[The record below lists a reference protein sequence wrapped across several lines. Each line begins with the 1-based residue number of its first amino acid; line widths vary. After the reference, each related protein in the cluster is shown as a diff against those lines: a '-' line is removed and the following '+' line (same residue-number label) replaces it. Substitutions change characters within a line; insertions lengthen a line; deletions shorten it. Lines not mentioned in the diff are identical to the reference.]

1 MARRWR
7 WLGRP
12 WFLVAVAGLA
22 WNDHIGK
29 TRYPGWWTG
38 KASDVAGVVVVAT
51 LAAVVT
57 GRRIGQAATA
67 VAFVALKVVPG
78 GAEAAAPVLGGVTLR
93 DPTDLLALL
102 ALLPLWSWLGSPVE
116 PDAPSGPAGS
126 DAGSAQMGARSAIA
140 PVPLGATGATERWAY
155 PGAGAGGG
163 TWRRALA
170 SSLPV
175 VGALTA
181 LFATTA
187 TSCSPD
193 PSVTQVLSRGPVVY
207 ARIAGNGPSWARSDD
222 GGRSWERTDPPAG
235 VEPGP
240 GFPSATPPISSSTS
254 EVDQG
259 STTSTVPAERRPAGP
274 TEVCGASSC
283 YRLRGQRTIER
294 SSRGDGDWSV
304 EHRLTKADLEEL
316 ADECSNPR
324 RGVLESVAAP
334 DGADAGVVSLG
345 SGGVLARD
353 PGGTWRP
360 HAVLSADVGAPG
372 PSVLH
377 SGWFWAVLAAIPV
390 GMGAVWALGRRRSA
404 ERVAGLVLVPVGM
417 GVLLLSH
424 AIDSFSSYG
433 RLDLIIALAVVAL
446 AVKVSRSRRVGRALR
461 PTTRPGPPGPAGTTP
476 AWASPGPGGVPP
488 PPPPAA
494 PYAMPSPPPRPP
506 PPGPGV
512 PDH

>member
-1 MARRWR
+1 MARRWL
-7 WLGRP
+7 WLGRA
-12 WFLVAVAGLA
+12 WFLAAVAVLA
-22 WNDHIGK
+22 LNDHVGK

-38 KASDVAGVVVVAT
+38 KVSDLAGVVVVAT
-51 LAAVVT
+51 LAAVVA
-57 GRRIGQAATA
+57 GRRIGLAATA

-78 GAEAAAPVLGGVTLR
+78 GAEAAAPALGGVTLR
-93 DPTDLLALL
+93 DPTDLVALL
-102 ALLPLWSWLGSPVE
+102 ALLPLWIVLRSPTE
-116 PDAPSGPAGS
+116 PDAPPGRRIPA
-126 DAGSAQMGARSAIA
+126 R
-140 PVPLGATGATERWAY
+140 PTGATDWKPR
-155 PGAGAGGG
+155 GAGAGAS

-170 SSLPV
+170 SALPV

-207 ARIAGNGPSWARSDD
+207 ARIAGNGPSWASSSD
-222 GGRSWERTDPPAG
+222 GGRTWKRTDPPAG
-235 VEPGP
+235 VEPDL
-240 GFPSATPPISSSTS
+240 GFPSATTSTTS

-283 YRLRGQRTIER
+283 YRLRGRRTIER

-334 DGADAGVVSLG
+334 DGGDAGVVSLG

-353 PGGTWRP
+353 PGGTWRS

-372 PSVLH
+372 PPVLR
-377 SGWFWAVLAAIPV
+377 SGWFWAVLATIPA
-390 GMGAVWALGRRRSA
+390 GMAAVWALGRRRSA
-404 ERVAGLVLVPVGM
+404 ERVAGVVLVPVGI
-417 GVLLLSH
+417 GIIILRH
-424 AIDSFSSYG
+424 AVASFSSYG
-433 RLDLIIALAVVAL
+433 RLDLIIAVAVIAL
-446 AVKVSRSRRVGRALR
+446 AARVSRSRRVGQALR
-461 PTTRPGPPGPAGTTP
+461 PTTRPGPPGPGTALPAG
-476 AWASPGPGGVPP
+476 AAQGPTAVPP
-488 PPPPAA
+488 PPPSA
-494 PYAMPSPPPRPP
+494 PYALPPPPPVRRPP
-506 PPGPGV
+506 PPGPGNRG
-512 PDH
+512 